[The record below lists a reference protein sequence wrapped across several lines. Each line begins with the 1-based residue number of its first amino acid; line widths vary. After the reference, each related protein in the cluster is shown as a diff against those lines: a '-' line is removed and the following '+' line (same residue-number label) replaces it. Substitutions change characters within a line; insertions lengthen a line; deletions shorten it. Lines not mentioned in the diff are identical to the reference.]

1 MSTTSSP
8 DEASPEFQMPA
19 SELAAKAFALWA
31 DQKRVKLVMKGEDGL
46 SAHFVATTALMRFKD
61 DVYVQCVERGEQAS
75 SLLIY
80 SASRVWH
87 SDLGTN
93 KKRVKDWLD
102 KLQLLFN
109 GA

>member
-1 MSTTSSP
+1 MS
-8 DEASPEFQMPA
+8 A
-19 SELAAKAFALWA
+19 SELAARAFPLWA

-61 DVYVQCVERGEQAS
+61 DIYVQCVERVEQAS

-80 SASRVWH
+80 SASRVGH